1 MPRVVGRLRRIVTRR
16 IEADVARLRSAGA
29 SVTFLAPGADD
40 LEVMGMNLMN
50 PQRRVEVLDTAKITA
65 VARLREMASRPAG
78 ETR

>member
-1 MPRVVGRLRRIVTRR
+1 M
-16 IEADVARLRSAGA
+16 
-29 SVTFLAPGADD
+29 TFLAPGADD